1 EYYIERLY
9 IDFAY
14 PESESIRVSVWD
26 SSGSR
31 WAILGT
37 KSGSGLSY
45 WNVRSYL
52 TGSTFK
58 VRIEDTS
65 SSGDDVKTS
74 WRIRQMY
81 LYFDDHIPHSYR
93 APSSNSLYD
102 GDNFYAMRSPFGT
115 DARIVTYHED
125 GDGAGDIEYCYLRCY
140 MGSSVFW
147 EARYRPSTGI
157 VTILTGSSNINVV
170 DVSPNQHG
178 TQLDLTWRIEFK
190 WDHPDISNMYLRVA
204 TEDGSTKVYN
214 IYAMS
219 WDVET
224 RVAFA
229 SHSLSDDRCDP
240 GASLTASGD
249 ICYYGSSEQIAP
261 LPSQVHIRVTRLGSG
276 SQSWDVE
283 PNSDGEF
290 SAPVSAANWVGD
302 QEFRFQIL
310 QDGTNTDLT
319 SSYTSDSLIADRI
332 KVDSMYSDDS
342 EDRVNVDDTVTVSA
356 KIVYEYDSSPVTTG
370 AVTINGITA
379 THQGNGV
386 WTIDVTKSTVTSTT
400 YDSVSVTGETYGLSG
415 VNQNGQSVTVVWDK
429 IVVGGYSVADS
440 WVDIGTTVDLDV
452 SLTYAFDGADVVDG
466 TVTINGYTATHQS
479 GSTWRVTITQSSV
492 TMITFDT
499 VTCSGNQYGIT
510 SVDQNGK
517 SQQIVWDR
525 IEVISYHVED
535 AWVNIGVE
543 VRLM

>member
-1 EYYIERLY
+1 
-9 IDFAY
+9 
-14 PESESIRVSVWD
+14 
-26 SSGSR
+26 
-31 WAILGT
+31 
-37 KSGSGLSY
+37 
-45 WNVRSYL
+45 
-52 TGSTFK
+52 
-58 VRIEDTS
+58 
-65 SSGDDVKTS
+65 
-74 WRIRQMY
+74 
-81 LYFDDHIPHSYR
+81 
-93 APSSNSLYD
+93 
-102 GDNFYAMRSPFGT
+102 
-115 DARIVTYHED
+115 
-125 GDGAGDIEYCYLRCY
+125 
-140 MGSSVFW
+140 
-147 EARYRPSTGI
+147 
-157 VTILTGSSNINVV
+157 
-170 DVSPNQHG
+170 
-178 TQLDLTWRIEFK
+178 
-190 WDHPDISNMYLRVA
+190 
-204 TEDGSTKVYN
+204 
-214 IYAMS
+214 
-219 WDVET
+219 
-224 RVAFA
+224 
-229 SHSLSDDRCDP
+229 
-240 GASLTASGD
+240 
-249 ICYYGSSEQIAP
+249 IAP